1 MKGMTAEEVV
11 RRLGLTP
18 HPEGG
23 FYRETFREP
32 ASTAIYYLL
41 REGDSSAWHRM
52 QNAAEVWHHYAG
64 STLELTVSTG
74 KGRTVI
80 RLGPDLAAGELPQAV
95 VPVGVWQS
103 ARPVPGDPGWVL
115 VGCTVAPAFRFTH
128 FELAPPGW
136 QPEEDR

>member
-1 MKGMTAEEVV
+1 MKGMTAEEVI

-41 REGDSSAWHRM
+41 REGDSSAWHR
-52 QNAAEVWHHYAG
+52 QNAPEIWHHYAG
-64 STLELTVSTG
+64 TTLELSISTG
-74 KGRTVI
+74 QGRTVI
-80 RLGPDLAAGELPQAV
+80 RLGPDLAAGEVPQV
-95 VPVGVWQS
+95 VVSAGVWQS
-103 ARPVPGDPGWVL
+103 ARPLPGEDSWVL

-136 QPEEDR
+136 EPQEDR

>member
-1 MKGMTAEEVV
+1 MKGMAAEEVI

-23 FYRETFREP
+23 YYRETFREP

-41 REGDSSAWHRM
+41 REGESSAWHR
-52 QNAAEVWHHYAG
+52 QNAVEVWHHYAG
-64 STLELTVSTG
+64 APLELSISTG
-74 KGRTVI
+74 KGKTVV
-80 RLGPDLAAGELPQAV
+80 RLGPDLDAGEVPQVV
-95 VPVGVWQS
+95 VPTGVWQS
-103 ARPVPGDPGWVL
+103 ARALSGDDNWVL

-136 QPEEDR
+136 EPEEDR